1 MMAVSSHPPA
11 HAGNINIQ
19 SLAWWL
25 VTFGT
30 HTSQHYKALYNRHS
44 ASTWFLLIH
53 DIADAGNVRNW
64 VTLQSALC
72 FCKINLFHQH
82 QPIFFGLIWPFL
94 SVARELS
101 VGCCYGS
108 NWRIVIMLCTHFLGK
123 LAALLWAHVQ
133 LCCCHA
139 VMRGHVTCHA
149 ASRAI
154 ELPCL
159 ARTSPHPSSCS
170 SLVTASLFTISAP
183 GPPSSL
189 QSSNCCSP
197 FIWHRNKTYSQCS
210 LFIVNVVRLTRLSE
224 HATHHP
230 ESVHPAPNTLLSPRK
245 LWRWHHLDIQRGSD
259 YDYPSLLSGMLDS
272 DPGL

>member
-1 MMAVSSHPPA
+1 MLEM
-11 HAGNINIQ
+11 
-19 SLAWWL
+19 LE
-25 VTFGT
+25 TE
-30 HTSQHYKALYNRHS
+30 
-44 ASTWFLLIH
+44 
-53 DIADAGNVRNW
+53 W
-64 VTLQSALC
+64 VFNLHFVFC
-72 FCKINLFHQH
+72 FCKIKLIHQH

-108 NWRIVIMLCTHFLGK
+108 NWRIVIILCTHFLGK

-170 SLVTASLFTISAP
+170 SLVTHSSLPPDLRLLCRVQIAAPLLFGIAIKHILSAP
-183 GPPSSL
+183 YSL
-189 QSSNCCSP
+189 
-197 FIWHRNKTYSQCS
+197 
-210 LFIVNVVRLTRLSE
+210 
-224 HATHHP
+224 
-230 ESVHPAPNTLLSPRK
+230 
-245 LWRWHHLDIQRGSD
+245 
-259 YDYPSLLSGMLDS
+259 
-272 DPGL
+272 